1 MSTPRK
7 PLGEAEFN
15 QLFHTY
21 HKPVFLYLRTLLARR
36 GHPPDPHLVEDLTQE
51 AFTILWEKQES
62 FLASPNPIGWLYV
75 TAANLARN
83 HLRTQQRWA
92 ACLAQ
97 VDPEFLEAQPDP
109 RPLEAGLLNLEGVVA
124 PEELDLLRRVY
135 LEGYSYEEL
144 AQELGTKPN
153 TLASRVSRIKA
164 KFRKNFPESEKFF
177 PESEKFLQDGCKE
190 SRPPGHKEGRGG
202 SEP

>member
-83 HLRTQQRWA
+83 QLRTQQRWA

-97 VDPEFLEAQPDP
+97 VDPEFLEGPA
-109 RPLEAGLLNLEGVVA
+109 
-124 PEELDLLRRVY
+124 
-135 LEGYSYEEL
+135 
-144 AQELGTKPN
+144 
-153 TLASRVSRIKA
+153 
-164 KFRKNFPESEKFF
+164 
-177 PESEKFLQDGCKE
+177 
-190 SRPPGHKEGRGG
+190 RPPPPGGGPAAPGRRGG
-202 SEP
+202 PGGAGPAPPGLPGGVQL

>member
-51 AFTILWEKQES
+51 AFTVLWEKQES

-92 ACLAQ
+92 
-97 VDPEFLEAQPDP
+97 
-109 RPLEAGLLNLEGVVA
+109 GL
-124 PEELDLLRRVY
+124 
-135 LEGYSYEEL
+135 L
-144 AQELGTKPN
+144 AQELGVKPN

-164 KFRKNFPESEKFF
+164 KFRKNFPDSEH
-177 PESEKFLQDGCKE
+177 FLQDGCKE

>member
-83 HLRTQQRWA
+83 QLRTQQRWPPA
-92 ACLAQ
+92 WPRWIRNFWRPA
-97 VDPEFLEAQPDP
+97 DP
-109 RPLEAGLLNLEGVVA
+109 RPLEAGLLHLEGVVA

-164 KFRKNFPESEKFF
+164 KFRKKFPGFGTFF
-177 PESEKFLQDGCKE
+177 AGWVQGIPSP
-190 SRPPGHKEGRGG
+190 RT
-202 SEP
+202 

>member
-83 HLRTQQRWA
+83 QLRTQQRWA

-109 RPLEAGLLNLEGVVA
+109 RPLEAGLLNLEG
-124 PEELDLLRRVY
+124 
-135 LEGYSYEEL
+135 YSYEEL

-164 KFRKNFPESEKFF
+164 KFRKNFPDSEH
-177 PESEKFLQDGCKE
+177 FLQDGCKE

>member
-1 MSTPRK
+1 M
-7 PLGEAEFN
+7 
-15 QLFHTY
+15 
-21 HKPVFLYLRTLLARR
+21 
-36 GHPPDPHLVEDLTQE
+36 EDLTQE

-164 KFRKNFPESEKFF
+164 KFRKNFPESEKF
-177 PESEKFLQDGCKE
+177 LQDGCKE

>member
-36 GHPPDPHLVEDLTQE
+36 GHPPDPHLMEDLTQE

-97 VDPEFLEAQPDP
+97 VDPEFF
-109 RPLEAGLLNLEGVVA
+109 RPPPPGGGPA
-124 PEELDLLRRVY
+124 
-135 LEGYSYEEL
+135 
-144 AQELGTKPN
+144 ELGRRGGPGG
-153 TLASRVSRIKA
+153 AGPA
-164 KFRKNFPESEKFF
+164 
-177 PESEKFLQDGCKE
+177 
-190 SRPPGHKEGRGG
+190 PPGLPGG
-202 SEP
+202 VQL

>member
-21 HKPVFLYLRTLLARR
+21 HKPVFLYLQPAD
-36 GHPPDPHLVEDLTQE
+36 GVGAGQE
-51 AFTILWEKQES
+51 ALLLFPEDGEGLLGQV
-62 FLASPNPIGWLYV
+62 LHQVGVRRVAAPGQQGVYV

-92 ACLAQ
+92 GLLAQ
-97 VDPEFLEAQPDP
+97 VEPETLENLPHP
-109 RPLEAGLLNLEGVVA
+109 RPQGETLLELEGVVE

-135 LEGYSYEEL
+135 LEGCSYQEL
-144 AQELGTKPN
+144 AQELGVKPN

-164 KFRKNFPESEKFF
+164 KFRKNFPESEKF
-177 PESEKFLQDGCKE
+177 LQDGCKE
-190 SRPPGHKEGRGG
+190 SRPPGHKKGRGG
-202 SEP
+202 FQP

>member
-51 AFTILWEKQES
+51 AFTVLWEKQES

-92 ACLAQ
+92 GLLAQ
-97 VDPEFLEAQPDP
+97 VEPE
-109 RPLEAGLLNLEGVVA
+109 
-124 PEELDLLRRVY
+124 
-135 LEGYSYEEL
+135 
-144 AQELGTKPN
+144 
-153 TLASRVSRIKA
+153 TL
-164 KFRKNFPESEKFF
+164 
-177 PESEKFLQDGCKE
+177 
-190 SRPPGHKEGRGG
+190 
-202 SEP
+202 

>member
-135 LEGYSYEEL
+135 LEGYSYGEL
-144 AQELGTKPN
+144 ARNWTSQTPWLPGEPDQSQVRKISDSEHFCRMD
-153 TLASRVSRIKA
+153 ARI
-164 KFRKNFPESEKFF
+164 
-177 PESEKFLQDGCKE
+177 
-190 SRPPGHKEGRGG
+190 RPRT
-202 SEP
+202 

>member
-51 AFTILWEKQES
+51 AFTVLWEKQES

-92 ACLAQ
+92 GLLAQ
-97 VDPEFLEAQPDP
+97 VEPETLENLPHP
-109 RPLEAGLLNLEGVVA
+109 RPQGETLL
-124 PEELDLLRRVY
+124 
-135 LEGYSYEEL
+135 
-144 AQELGTKPN
+144 
-153 TLASRVSRIKA
+153 
-164 KFRKNFPESEKFF
+164 
-177 PESEKFLQDGCKE
+177 
-190 SRPPGHKEGRGG
+190 
-202 SEP
+202 

>member
-62 FLASPNPIGWLYV
+62 FLAGGPQPLPRRRGHQAPGGEGPHRRPGGAV
-75 TAANLARN
+75 PQAEGV
-83 HLRTQQRWA
+83 HLRRHA
-92 ACLAQ
+92 APA
-97 VDPEFLEAQPDP
+97 P
-109 RPLEAGLLNLEGVVA
+109 AGV
-124 PEELDLLRRVY
+124 
-135 LEGYSYEEL
+135 
-144 AQELGTKPN
+144 
-153 TLASRVSRIKA
+153 
-164 KFRKNFPESEKFF
+164 
-177 PESEKFLQDGCKE
+177 
-190 SRPPGHKEGRGG
+190 GG
-202 SEP
+202 GGPAAAA

>member
-36 GHPPDPHLVEDLTQE
+36 GHPPDPHLMEDLTQE

-124 PEELDLLRRVY
+124 PEEL
-135 LEGYSYEEL
+135 

-164 KFRKNFPESEKFF
+164 KFRKNFPESEKF
-177 PESEKFLQDGCKE
+177 LQDGCKE

>member
-51 AFTILWEKQES
+51 AFTVLWEKQES

-92 ACLAQ
+92 GLLAQ
-97 VDPEFLEAQPDP
+97 VEPETLENLPHP
-109 RPLEAGLLNLEGVVA
+109 RPQGETLLELEGVVE
-124 PEELDLLRRVY
+124 PEEPDLLRRVY
-135 LEGYSYEEL
+135 LEGCSYQEL
-144 AQELGTKPN
+144 AQELGVKPN

-164 KFRKNFPESEKFF
+164 KFRKNFPESEKF
-177 PESEKFLQDGCKE
+177 LQDGCKE
-190 SRPPGHKEGRGG
+190 SRPPGHKKGRGG
-202 SEP
+202 FQP

>member
-83 HLRTQQRWA
+83 QLRTQQRWA

-97 VDPEFLEAQPDP
+97 VDPEFLEA
-109 RPLEAGLLNLEGVVA
+109 
-124 PEELDLLRRVY
+124 
-135 LEGYSYEEL
+135 
-144 AQELGTKPN
+144 
-153 TLASRVSRIKA
+153 
-164 KFRKNFPESEKFF
+164 
-177 PESEKFLQDGCKE
+177 
-190 SRPPGHKEGRGG
+190 
-202 SEP
+202 

>member
-62 FLASPNPIGWLYV
+62 FLASPNPSAGCTSLLPTWPGTSCAPSSGGPPAWPRWIRNFWRPSPTPAPWRRACCTWRAWWL
-75 TAANLARN
+75 R
-83 HLRTQQRWA
+83 RSW
-92 ACLAQ
+92 
-97 VDPEFLEAQPDP
+97 
-109 RPLEAGLLNLEGVVA
+109 
-124 PEELDLLRRVY
+124 DLLRRVY

-164 KFRKNFPESEKFF
+164 KFRKKFPGFGTFF
-177 PESEKFLQDGCKE
+177 AGWVQGIPSP
-190 SRPPGHKEGRGG
+190 RT
-202 SEP
+202 

>member
-62 FLASPNPIGWLYV
+62 FLASPNLIGWLYV

-83 HLRTQQRWA
+83 QLRTQQRWA
-92 ACLAQ
+92 GLLAQ
-97 VDPEFLEAQPDP
+97 VEPETLENLPHP
-109 RPLEAGLLNLEGVVA
+109 RPQGETLLELEGVVE
-124 PEELDLLRRVY
+124 PEELDLGLPGEPDQGQVP
-135 LEGYSYEEL
+135 
-144 AQELGTKPN
+144 K
-153 TLASRVSRIKA
+153 
-164 KFRKNFPESEKFF
+164 KFPGIGKIFTGWV
-177 PESEKFLQDGCKE
+177 QGI
-190 SRPPGHKEGRGG
+190 PPPRT
-202 SEP
+202 

>member
-1 MSTPRK
+1 M
-7 PLGEAEFN
+7 
-15 QLFHTY
+15 
-21 HKPVFLYLRTLLARR
+21 
-36 GHPPDPHLVEDLTQE
+36 
-51 AFTILWEKQES
+51 
-62 FLASPNPIGWLYV
+62 
-75 TAANLARN
+75 ARN

-92 ACLAQ
+92 GLLAQ
-97 VDPEFLEAQPDP
+97 VEPETLENLPHP
-109 RPLEAGLLNLEGVVA
+109 RPQGETLLELEGVVE

-135 LEGYSYEEL
+135 LEGCSYQEL
-144 AQELGTKPN
+144 AQELGVKPN

-164 KFRKNFPESEKFF
+164 KFRKNF

>member
-51 AFTILWEKQES
+51 ALTPSSGKS
-62 FLASPNPIGWLYV
+62 RRASWPAPTPSAGCYV

-83 HLRTQQRWA
+83 TCAPNSGGPACWPRWSRKPWKTSPTPA
-92 ACLAQ
+92 
-97 VDPEFLEAQPDP
+97 P
-109 RPLEAGLLNLEGVVA
+109 RAETLH
-124 PEELDLLRRVY
+124 
-135 LEGYSYEEL
+135 
-144 AQELGTKPN
+144 GT
-153 TLASRVSRIKA
+153 R
-164 KFRKNFPESEKFF
+164 
-177 PESEKFLQDGCKE
+177 Q
-190 SRPPGHKEGRGG
+190 GRGG
-202 SEP
+202 ARGAGPAPPGLPGGVQLPGAGPGTGGQAKHPGLPGEPDQGQVPKKISRNREKIFTGWVQGIPPPRT

>member
-1 MSTPRK
+1 MSPPRTP
-7 PLGEAEFN
+7 LSEAEFSH
-15 QLFHTY
+15 LFHTY
-21 HKPVFLYLRTLLARR
+21 HKPVFLYLRALLARR
-36 GHPPDPHLVEDLTQE
+36 GHPPDPHLLEDLTQE
-51 AFTILWEKQES
+51 AFTVLWEKQES

-83 HLRTQQRWA
+83 QLRTQQRWA
-92 ACLAQ
+92 ARLAQ
-97 VDPEFLEAQPDP
+97 VEPEFLEAQPDP
-109 RPLEAGLLNLEGVVA
+109 RPLEAGLLYLEGVVA

-153 TLASRVSRIKA
+153 TLAARVRRIKA
-164 KFRKNFPESEKFF
+164 KFRKNFPDSEH
-177 PESEKFLQDGCKE
+177 FLQDGCKE

>member
-51 AFTILWEKQES
+51 AFTVLWEKQES

-109 RPLEAGLLNLEGVVA
+109 RPLEAGLLNLEGGEPDQGQV
-124 PEELDLLRRVY
+124 PKKFP
-135 LEGYSYEEL
+135 GF
-144 AQELGTKPN
+144 GT
-153 TLASRVSRIKA
+153 
-164 KFRKNFPESEKFF
+164 FF
-177 PESEKFLQDGCKE
+177 AGWMQGIPSP
-190 SRPPGHKEGRGG
+190 RT
-202 SEP
+202 

>member
-83 HLRTQQRWA
+83 QLRTPTAVA
-92 ACLAQ
+92 ACLLRWIRN
-97 VDPEFLEAQPDP
+97 FW
-109 RPLEAGLLNLEGVVA
+109 RPSPTPA
-124 PEELDLLRRVY
+124 PWRRACCTWKAWWLRRSWTCSA
-135 LEGYSYEEL
+135 GFTWR
-144 AQELGTKPN
+144 GTAMRSWPRN
-153 TLASRVSRIKA
+153 WGPSQT
-164 KFRKNFPESEKFF
+164 PW
-177 PESEKFLQDGCKE
+177 
-190 SRPPGHKEGRGG
+190 PPG
-202 SEP
+202 

>member
-62 FLASPNPIGWLYV
+62 FLASPNPIGWAV
-75 TAANLARN
+75 RHCCQFGPEPPAHPTA
-83 HLRTQQRWA
+83 
-92 ACLAQ
+92 
-97 VDPEFLEAQPDP
+97 VG
-109 RPLEAGLLNLEGVVA
+109 RPAGPGGAGNPG
-124 PEELDLLRRVY
+124 
-135 LEGYSYEEL
+135 
-144 AQELGTKPN
+144 KP
-153 TLASRVSRIKA
+153 
-164 KFRKNFPESEKFF
+164 P
-177 PESEKFLQDGCKE
+177 PPP
-190 SRPPGHKEGRGG
+190 PPGRNPAGTGGRGG
-202 SEP
+202 ARGAGPAPPGLPGGVQLPGAGPGTGDQAKHLGLPGEPDQSQVPKKFPGFGTFFAGWMQGIPSPRT

>member
-36 GHPPDPHLVEDLTQE
+36 GHPPDPHLMEDLTQE

-109 RPLEAGLLNLEGVVA
+109 W
-124 PEELDLLRRVY
+124 RR
-135 LEGYSYEEL
+135 
-144 AQELGTKPN
+144 A
-153 TLASRVSRIKA
+153 
-164 KFRKNFPESEKFF
+164 
-177 PESEKFLQDGCKE
+177 C
-190 SRPPGHKEGRGG
+190 
-202 SEP
+202 

>member
-51 AFTILWEKQES
+51 AFTVLWEKQES

-92 ACLAQ
+92 GLLAQ
-97 VDPEFLEAQPDP
+97 VEPETLENLPHPAP
-109 RPLEAGLLNLEGVVA
+109 RGKPCWNWRAWWSQRNWTCSAGSTWRGAATRSWPRNWGSSQT
-124 PEELDLLRRVY
+124 PW
-135 LEGYSYEEL
+135 
-144 AQELGTKPN
+144 
-153 TLASRVSRIKA
+153 
-164 KFRKNFPESEKFF
+164 
-177 PESEKFLQDGCKE
+177 
-190 SRPPGHKEGRGG
+190 PPG
-202 SEP
+202 